1 LETKAIEFTNWSGQY
16 RSKPGIYAIP
26 ETPEDLQEI
35 IRNKEKFP
43 SPVVAIGSGHSNS
56 GCNIVNGGTAVYM
69 KKFHY
74 IREPATDDV
83 TVGAGMQ
90 LFEVH
95 RFLAARKLQ
104 LPFTPEIGNATIG
117 SVACCCLKDAAIG
130 QSSGIATTM
139 IKVIRFVDANGNTR
153 SVQRGDDGW
162 EMMMSS
168 HGLFF
173 IVYEVVLDTLLMKL
187 VIQNY
192 VKSNA
197 NDHDFQIVYRK
208 ALAENDGIFGLL
220 NATTGQFIFETRN
233 FSIKGGKPNGIEN
246 LYNKID
252 QNVFKFFNPI
262 MGAVETNGWS
272 RGVRN
277 VAMAGFGFMKFSF
290 PKGRRTFKNLKP
302 IDYSYHYRW
311 RWDFHFWAYP
321 VSTFPT
327 EVLPAFIKFLKEY
340 KQRNPDFD
348 EKGLMACYRIRVEKK
363 AILSPSH
370 DEERMTLDP
379 LRPIT
384 TNKKLM
390 EAWDKFC
397 YEYNEFAVQH
407 GGKCTFNQTKVL
419 TKSQV
424 EKAFGEKWERFKIA
438 REAADP
444 QQRFLSGYF
453 RELMYGEMMK

>member
-1 LETKAIEFTNWSGQY
+1 VETKVIEFTNWSGQY
-16 RSKPGIYAIP
+16 KSKPGIYAIP

-35 IRNKEKFP
+35 IRDQGKFP

-74 IREPATDDV
+74 IREPSTEDV

-139 IKVIRFVDANGNTR
+139 VKTIRFVDANGNIR
-153 SVQRGDDGW
+153 SAQRGDDGW

-173 IVYEVVLDTLLMKL
+173 IVYEVVLDTLPMKL

-197 NDHDFQIVYRK
+197 NDHDFEIVYRK
-208 ALAENDGIFGLL
+208 TLAENDGIFGLV
-220 NATTGQFIFETRN
+220 NASTGQFIFETRN
-233 FSIKGGKPNGIEN
+233 FSIKSGKPNSIEN
-246 LYNKID
+246 FYNKLD
-252 QNVFKFFNPI
+252 QSVFKFFNPI

-272 RGVRN
+272 RGVRK
-277 VAMAGFGFMKFSF
+277 VAMAGFGFMKSSF

-321 VSTFPT
+321 VSTFPK
-327 EVLPAFIKFLKEY
+327 EVFPAFMKFLREY

-363 AILSPSH
+363 AILSPSY

-379 LRPIT
+379 LRPVTKNI
-384 TNKKLM
+384 KLM
-390 EAWDKFC
+390 QAWDKFC

-424 EKAFGEKWERFKIA
+424 EKAFGEKWERFKKA
-438 REAADP
+438 REVADTEN
-444 QQRFLSGYF
+444 RFLSEYF
-453 RELMYGEMMK
+453 RKLMYGK